1 MHILNTLGP
10 VFLIILLGAVLTKF
24 KFLDEHAKRMI
35 NACCYWIG
43 LPCLLVMKIGTAT
56 ASGDAAKSTLLIM
69 LYGTFFLIAIAGVAG
84 WLMKLKPKALATFVH
99 VAFRGN
105 LAYIGL
111 PVISFAFAETEYA
124 DKAGSVAA
132 LTLGVTVVVYNIVAV
147 FIHLMSTHKVSLKAI
162 ERVLVKLA
170 TNPLLVACAIGLFWN
185 HGAHANG
192 IEIPVMISR
201 TMTMLGQ
208 FALPMALICVG
219 AALVTTPLRDIAS
232 GALVSASLKTVV
244 GPLTGL
250 LFARLMGAG
259 AMETGIACLMLGMP
273 TAVASYVLTEQLDGK
288 PSLAAGTIVTSTL
301 ICAVTLSI
309 IIANIV

>member
-10 VFLIILLGAVLTKF
+10 VFLIILLGAALTKF
-24 KFLDEHAKRMI
+24 RFIDNNAKRMI

-43 LPCLLVMKIGTAT
+43 LPCLLIMKIGTAT
-56 ASGDAAKSTLLIM
+56 AAENSAKSTLLIM
-69 LYGTFFLIAIAGVAG
+69 LYGTFLLMAIAGVAG
-84 WLMKLKPKALATFVH
+84 WIMKLKPKALATFIH
-99 VAFRGN
+99 VSFRGN

-132 LTLGVTVVVYNIVAV
+132 LTLGVIVVVYNIVAV
-147 FIHLMSTHKVSLKAI
+147 FIHLISTHKVSRQAI

-170 TNPLLVACAIGLFWN
+170 TNPLLVACAIGLSWN

-192 IEIPVMISR
+192 IEIPVVISR

-219 AALVTTPLRDIAS
+219 AALVTTPVRDIAS
-232 GALVSASLKTVV
+232 GALVSALLKTVA
-244 GPLTGL
+244 GPLAAL
-250 LFARLMGAG
+250 AFAHLMGAG

-273 TAVASYVLTEQLDGK
+273 TAVASYVLTEQLDGN
-288 PSLAAGTIVTSTL
+288 PPLAAGTIVTSTL

-309 IIANIV
+309 IIANLV